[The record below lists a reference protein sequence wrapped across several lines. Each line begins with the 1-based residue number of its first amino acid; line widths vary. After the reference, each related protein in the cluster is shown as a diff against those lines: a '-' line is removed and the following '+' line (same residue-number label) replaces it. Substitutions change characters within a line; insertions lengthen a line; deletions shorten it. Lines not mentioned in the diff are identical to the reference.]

1 MKLERDLYEP
11 FIFAQSDLYDA
22 IEAII
27 AEWVKEESVLA
38 FRAEHTT
45 ESRAHACGRAAALSD
60 LHVELQERRQTAENI
75 RLRG

>member
-1 MKLERDLYEP
+1 MKLDRTLYEP

-22 IEAII
+22 IDAIV
-27 AEWVKEESVLA
+27 AEWVKEETLLA

-45 ESRAHACGRAAALSD
+45 ESRAHACGRASALSD
-60 LHVELQERRQTAENI
+60 LHVELRERRETGENI

>member
-1 MKLERDLYEP
+1 MKHDRTLYEP

-22 IEAII
+22 VDAII

-60 LHVELQERRQTAENI
+60 LHVELQERRATAEDI